1 MGTLKEAKRMFRED
15 PELMKMVVR
24 ANRHEIMIDLNGDDI
39 ADITIM
45 DNNRDGDID
54 MIGVDTTRDGDFNF
68 YVGDMDCNGI
78 IDTVEFYEDNEDM
91 PTASY
96 FGKTV
101 EEYFMGKAEK
111 ILTPIYTAKFIAA
124 DLINAMV
131 EFEAIA
137 AEEYRKVIE
146 NKDKAASDAA
156 ADNKEN

>member
-1 MGTLKEAKRMFRED
+1 MGTLKETKKKFRED

-68 YVGDMDCNGI
+68 YIGDMDCNGI

-96 FGKTV
+96 FGKAV
-101 EEYFMGKAEK
+101 EEYFINKADK
-111 ILTPIYTAKFIAA
+111 ILTPIYTAKYVAA
-124 DLINAMV
+124 DLINAMI
-131 EFEAIA
+131 EFEARAVQEYNKIVEEQKKAETDSA
-137 AEEYRKVIE
+137 AE
-146 NKDKAASDAA
+146 N
-156 ADNKEN
+156 